1 MRLLNI
7 PKMYKKEWQVHTM
20 ANLMLIL
27 NFDVYIKFNKEC
39 DNDSIK
45 SYDQFDSKMYDKYG
59 EQIIIHYP
67 WDEVK

>member
-1 MRLLNI
+1 
-7 PKMYKKEWQVHTM
+7 MYARALEDHIGELASAKDEK
-20 ANLMLIL
+20 
-27 NFDVYIKFNKEC
+27 FDVYIKFNKEC

-67 WDEVK
+67 